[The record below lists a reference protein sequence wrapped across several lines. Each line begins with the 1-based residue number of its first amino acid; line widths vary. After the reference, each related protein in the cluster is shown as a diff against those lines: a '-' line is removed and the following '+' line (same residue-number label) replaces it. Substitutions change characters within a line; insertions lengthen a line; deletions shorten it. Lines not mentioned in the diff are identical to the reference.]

1 MKIHFGIC
9 TKIITRFIKNC
20 MKKEKLKNQP
30 LEENGLKIWYEEID
44 YKE

>member
-1 MKIHFGIC
+1 
-9 TKIITRFIKNC
+9 